1 MCITCNQ
8 SPEYSIQGFL
18 LCKNFQKEGTMT
30 NTSKKTRTLVEVGML
45 GAIATVLMLF
55 EFPLPFI
62 APPFYEMD
70 FSEVP
75 VLVGAFAL
83 GPMAGATIELI
94 KVLINLLINGTVTA
108 FVGEIGNY
116 IIGCSFI
123 IPAALIYKKRKT
135 KKNALIAMVAGTISM
150 AVFGCF
156 LNAYVLLPTYATAF
170 GMSLDEIVG
179 FGNAINSNITNVMT
193 FVVIAVAPFNIIKGI
208 VVSLITLLIYKHISP
223 ILKGNR

>member
-1 MCITCNQ
+1 MSN
-8 SPEYSIQGFL
+8 
-18 LCKNFQKEGTMT
+18 T
-30 NTSKKTRTLVEVGML
+30 NNKTRKLVEIGML

-55 EFPLPFI
+55 EFPIPFI
-62 APPFYEMD
+62 APPFYELD

-83 GPMAGATIELI
+83 GPMAGASIELVKI
-94 KVLINLLINGTVTA
+94 LINLLINGTATA

-116 IIGCSFI
+116 LLGCSFI

-135 KKNALIAMVAGTISM
+135 KKNALIAMVIGTIAM
-150 AVFGCF
+150 TVFGCF

-170 GMSLDEIVG
+170 GMPIDAIVG
-179 FGNAINSNITNVMT
+179 MGSAINANINDVMT
-193 FVVIAVAPFNIIKGI
+193 FVIIAVAPFNIIKGI
-208 VVSLITLLIYKHISP
+208 IVSVITLLIYKHISP

>member
-1 MCITCNQ
+1 M
-8 SPEYSIQGFL
+8 S
-18 LCKNFQKEGTMT
+18 
-30 NTSKKTRTLVEVGML
+30 NTSNKTRKLVEIGML

-62 APPFYEMD
+62 APPFYELD

-83 GPMAGATIELI
+83 GPMAGATIELVKI
-94 KVLINLLINGTVTA
+94 LINLLINGTATA

-116 IIGCSFI
+116 LLGCSFI
-123 IPAALIYKKRKT
+123 IPAALIYKKHKT
-135 KKNALIAMVAGTISM
+135 KKNALIAMVIGTIVM
-150 AVFGCF
+150 TVFGCF

-170 GMSLDEIVG
+170 GMPIDAIVG
-179 FGNAINSNITNVMT
+179 MGSAINANINDVMT

-208 VVSLITLLIYKHISP
+208 VISVITLLIYKHISP

>member
-1 MCITCNQ
+1 M
-8 SPEYSIQGFL
+8 S
-18 LCKNFQKEGTMT
+18 
-30 NTSKKTRTLVEVGML
+30 NTSNKTRKLVEIGML

-62 APPFYEMD
+62 APPFYELD

-83 GPMAGATIELI
+83 GPMAGATIELVKI
-94 KVLINLLINGTVTA
+94 LINLLINGTATA

-116 IIGCSFI
+116 LLGCSFI
-123 IPAALIYKKRKT
+123 IPAALIYKKHKS
-135 KKNALIAMVAGTISM
+135 KKNALIAMIIGTIAM
-150 AVFGCF
+150 TVFGCF

-170 GMSLDEIVG
+170 GMPIDAIVG
-179 FGNAINSNITNVMT
+179 MGSAINANINDVMT
-193 FVVIAVAPFNIIKGI
+193 FVIIAVAPFNIIKGI
-208 VVSLITLLIYKHISP
+208 VVSVITLLIYKHISP

>member
-1 MCITCNQ
+1 
-8 SPEYSIQGFL
+8 
-18 LCKNFQKEGTMT
+18 MT
-30 NTSKKTRTLVEVGML
+30 NRTNKTRTLVEIGML

-55 EFPLPFI
+55 EFPIPFI

-70 FSEVP
+70 LSEVP

-94 KVLINLLINGTVTA
+94 KILINLMINGTATA

-123 IPAALIYKKRKT
+123 IPAAVIYKKKKS
-135 KKNALIAMVAGTISM
+135 KKNALIAMIVGTLTM

-156 LNAYVLLPTYATAF
+156 LNAYVLLPTYAAAF
-170 GMSLDEIVG
+170 GMPIDAIIGMGS
-179 FGNAINSNITNVMT
+179 AINPSITNIMT

-208 VVSLITLLIYKHISP
+208 VVSLITMLIYKHISP

>member
-1 MCITCNQ
+1 
-8 SPEYSIQGFL
+8 
-18 LCKNFQKEGTMT
+18 MT
-30 NTSKKTRTLVEVGML
+30 NRTNKTKTLVEIGML
-45 GAIATVLMLF
+45 GAIATILMLF
-55 EFPLPFI
+55 EFPIPFI

-70 FSEVP
+70 LSEVP

-94 KVLINLLINGTVTA
+94 KILINLMINGTATA

-123 IPAALIYKKRKT
+123 IPAAVIYKKKKS
-135 KKNALIAMVAGTISM
+135 KKNALIAMIVGTLTM

-156 LNAYVLLPTYATAF
+156 LNAYVLLPTYAAAF
-170 GMSLDEIVG
+170 GMPIDAIIGMGS
-179 FGNAINSNITNVMT
+179 AINPSITNIMT

-208 VVSLITLLIYKHISP
+208 VVSLITMLIYKHISP

>member
-1 MCITCNQ
+1 MSSSIT
-8 SPEYSIQGFL
+8 
-18 LCKNFQKEGTMT
+18 
-30 NTSKKTRTLVEVGML
+30 KTRKLVEIGML

-55 EFPLPFI
+55 EFPIPFI

-70 FSEVP
+70 LSEVP

-94 KVLINLLINGTVTA
+94 KILINLMINGTATA

-123 IPAALIYKKRKT
+123 IPAAVIYKKKKS
-135 KKNALIAMVAGTISM
+135 KKNALIAMIVGTLTM

-156 LNAYVLLPTYATAF
+156 LNAYVLLPTYAAAF
-170 GMSLDEIVG
+170 GMPIDAIIGMGS
-179 FGNAINSNITNVMT
+179 AINPSITNIMT

-208 VVSLITLLIYKHISP
+208 VVSLITMLIYKHISP